1 MTGTI
6 DDVEAWEVL
15 DSRGDPTVRVAVTS
29 GSDRAVFTVP
39 AGASTGT
46 HEAHELRDGDD
57 RFDGRGVR
65 RAVENVTDELAPA
78 VRGHDVTDQRGV
90 DEVLAEADGTAS
102 LERLGA
108 NAVLGVSGA
117 VLRAG
122 AAVTDQPLYE
132 YVADGREPTMP
143 CPMVNLFS
151 GGLHARGG
159 FELQDVLLVPL
170 GAPDVGSAIE
180 RVWDVRRV
188 ARDALLDAD
197 EQPLVADEGGFA
209 PPVTSIDEALAHAVE
224 CVEAAGY
231 DPGADVALALDVA
244 ALHFYEPAR
253 DVYVLD
259 GGETELDPA
268 EMRARVSEWVSEY
281 PVVSVEDPL
290 AEDEWE
296 EWARLAADLP
306 DGVQLLG
313 DDLIATNRERLVR
326 ARDEGAANAVLVKP
340 NQAGTMTRALDVVE
354 TAQESG
360 FAPVVSA
367 RSGETSDET
376 IADVAVGRGAGQI
389 KIGSLARSERL
400 SKYNRLLGIE
410 RRSEFRLASP
420 FR

>member
-1 MTGTI
+1 MTTI
-6 DDVEAWEVL
+6 DGVEAWEVL
-15 DSRGDPTVRVAVTS
+15 DSRGDPTVRVAVAS
-29 GSDRAVFTVP
+29 GGHRAVFTVP

-46 HEAHELRDGDD
+46 HEAHELRDGGD
-57 RFDGRGVR
+57 RFGGKGVR
-65 RAVENVTDELAPA
+65 RAVENVRDELAPA
-78 VRGHDVTDQRGV
+78 VRGRDVTDQRGV
-90 DEVLAEADGTAS
+90 DEVLTETDGTPN

-132 YVADGREPTMP
+132 YVVEGEPTMP
-143 CPMVNLFS
+143 RPMVNLFS

-170 GAPDVGSAIE
+170 AASDFREAIAC
-180 RVWDVRRV
+180 VWDVRRV
-188 ARDALLDAD
+188 ARDALLDAG

-209 PPVTSIDEALAHAVE
+209 PPVSSIDEALTHAVE
-224 CVEAAGY
+224 CIEAAGY
-231 DPGADVALALDVA
+231 DPGTDVALALDVA
-244 ALHFYEPAR
+244 ALHFYEASR

-259 GGETELDPA
+259 GGETELGP
-268 EMRARVSEWVSEY
+268 EGMRARVTEWVSEY

-290 AEDEWE
+290 AEDSWA
-296 EWARLAADLP
+296 EWARLVDELP
-306 DGVQLLG
+306 DGVQVLG
-313 DDLIATNRERLVR
+313 DDLIATNRERLRR
-326 ARDEGAANAVLVKP
+326 ARDAQAANAVLVKP
-340 NQAGTMTRALDVVE
+340 NQAGTVTRALDVIE
-354 TAQESG
+354 TAQRFG

-367 RSGETSDET
+367 RSGETCDDT

-400 SKYNRLLGIE
+400 SKYNRLFGIE
-410 RRSEFRLASP
+410 HRNEFPLASP